1 MGACGTTT
9 RLCQETRELNE
20 TFVVAQT
27 TAVIRLLKLSAIEN
41 VSEKESKND
50 IIVRTKPELKVS
62 LWNKFAAKKLADTFE
77 KCH

>member
-1 MGACGTTT
+1 MGASGTIT
-9 RLCQETRELNE
+9 RLCQEIRELDK

-27 TAVIRLLKLSAIEN
+27 TVVIWRLKFSAIEN
-41 VSEKESKND
+41 VSEMESKND

-62 LWNKFAAKKLADTFE
+62 HWNKFAAIKLADTFE